1 MNIYDAVI
9 VGAGSAGLS
18 AALALGRAR
27 RKVLVLNGGAARNA
41 PTDASHNFFTR
52 DGISPR
58 ELLTIGTE
66 QLEPYGTEI
75 QVHNAE
81 AIQRENEHFLVTL
94 DNGQRVGSR
103 KIILATGVIDVLP
116 DIPGFR
122 ELWGKHIHH
131 CPYCHGWEVRDR
143 PLAVYAQGDLGYQ
156 FAVMIRHWS
165 QDLVVCSNGDAGFSD
180 EQREHLKEL
189 NLQLIE
195 TPIERLETSDRG
207 LEKIIFR
214 DDSALERKHIFM
226 RPPHQQRSPLASQ
239 LGCAM
244 SDDGLYVKVDAK
256 GETSAP
262 GIYAAGDMTGPMQAV
277 SQAVAS
283 GTLAG
288 AMLNHTL
295 VFEDARRKESV

>member
-1 MNIYDAVI
+1 MKIYDAVI

-27 RKVLVLNGGAARNA
+27 RNVLLLNGGEPRNA

-52 DGISPR
+52 DGISPG
-58 ELLTIGTE
+58 ELSRIGLE
-66 QLEPYGTEI
+66 QLGPYGIEI
-75 QVHNAE
+75 QSHNAE
-81 AIQRENEHFLVTL
+81 GIKKTKDTFELTL
-94 DNGQRVGSR
+94 DNGQRVITR

-116 DIPGFR
+116 EIPGFR

-143 PLAVYAQGDLGYQ
+143 PLAVYAQGELGYH
-156 FAVMIRHWS
+156 FAIMIRHWS
-165 QDLVVCSNGDAGFSD
+165 KDLVVCSDGDAKFSN
-180 EQREHLKEL
+180 EQREHLKQL

-195 TPIERLETSDRG
+195 TPLERLEANNG
-207 LEKIIFR
+207 ELKKIIFS
-214 DDSALERKHIFM
+214 DSNKLEREHIFM

-239 LGCAM
+239 LACTI

-256 GETSAP
+256 GETSVP
-262 GIYAAGDMTGPMQAV
+262 GIYAAGDMTGPMHAV

-288 AMLNHTL
+288 VMLNHTL
-295 VFEDARRKESV
+295 VFEDGKSVVAK